1 MQNNEVVQSDKFTSA
16 PGGIVNDD
24 SIEQHTDRGR
34 VNMWIYLNN
43 SFLSFVENKD
53 SWKLLHV
60 MARKKGDIEA
70 IFPDAE
76 VLSTPSGD
84 YKYRTDISRVTVCNT
99 ISDELL
105 NIGYTNFKNS
115 INDLQR
121 HDVYMRLRSHS
132 HGLEDN

>member
-1 MQNNEVVQSDKFTSA
+1 
-16 PGGIVNDD
+16 
-24 SIEQHTDRGR
+24 
-34 VNMWIYLNN
+34 MWIYLNN
-43 SFLSFVENKD
+43 SFLSIVENKD

-60 MARKKGDIEA
+60 RARKEGDIEA

-76 VLSTPSGD
+76 VLSTPSDD

-115 INDLQR
+115 IDDLQR
-121 HDVYMRLRSHS
+121 HDVYMRLWSDS